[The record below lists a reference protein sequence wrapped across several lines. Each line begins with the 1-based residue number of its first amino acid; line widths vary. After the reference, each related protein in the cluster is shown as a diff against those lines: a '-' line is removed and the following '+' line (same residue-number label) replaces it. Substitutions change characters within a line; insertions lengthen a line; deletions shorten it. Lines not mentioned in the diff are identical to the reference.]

1 MQAEQQFEQMKMQ
14 AAAQA
19 DQMRMQA
26 DGQIAQSKAQAE
38 MQIAQ
43 MKMQADATLEAQKQ
57 QHLQAM
63 KQAELDHAE
72 RLERWKVE
80 LEQATKI
87 TVARISAN
95 TDADSPFFLAQEAAS
110 QKVAEELS
118 NNMNRMNDMHSNM
131 ADMMGQTMSRIDGAV
146 GVMAAP
152 KRIIRGQDGKAVGV
166 EVLQNSSTDIDDPLF
181 MTQEAATKKVTA
193 ELSNNLNIAMGKMNE
208 IQNNMAN
215 MIGQTMNKIDKAVG
229 VMAAPKRIVR
239 GKDGRAVGVEVAK

>member
-14 AAAQA
+14 ATAQA

-43 MKMQADATLEAQKQ
+43 MKMQADAALEAQKQ
-57 QHLQAM
+57 QHSLAM

-87 TVARISAN
+87 TVARIGAN
-95 TDADSPFFLAQEAAS
+95 IDPDNPLIIAQQAAS
-110 QKVAEELS
+110 EKVSEELS
-118 NNMNRMNDMHSNM
+118 NNLSLVMNKMQETQNNMSDMI
-131 ADMMGQTMSRIDGAV
+131 GQTINRIDGAV

-152 KRIIRGQDGKAVGV
+152 KRIIRGQDGKV
-166 EVLQNSSTDIDDPLF
+166 I
-181 MTQEAATKKVTA
+181 
-193 ELSNNLNIAMGKMNE
+193 
-208 IQNNMAN
+208 
-215 MIGQTMNKIDKAVG
+215 
-229 VMAAPKRIVR
+229 
-239 GKDGRAVGVEVAK
+239 GVEVAQ

>member
-1 MQAEQQFEQMKMQ
+1 MQAT
-14 AAAQA
+14 AQA

-26 DGQIAQSKAQAE
+26 DGQIAQAKAQAE
-38 MQIAQ
+38 MQLAQ
-43 MKMQADATLEAQKQ
+43 MKLQAEAAMEDQKS
-57 QHLQAM
+57 QHLHAM
-63 KQAELDHAE
+63 KQSELDHAE

-131 ADMMGQTMSRIDGAV
+131 ADMVGQTMKRIDGAV
-146 GVMAAP
+146 GVMASP
-152 KRIIRGQDGKAVGV
+152 KRIIRGQDGKAIGV
-166 EVLQNSSTDIDDPLF
+166 EMLQNANTDVYDPLF
-181 MTQEAATKKVTA
+181 MTQEAATKKATS

-208 IQNNMAN
+208 IQSNMAS

-239 GKDGRAVGVEVAK
+239 DKDGRAVGVEVLK